1 MYNRKQ
7 MLEIFKRIAG
17 VAFALSFLMAIVLF
31 ADVGRQYISLITAKY
46 TFISAGAVALLFNLL
61 SFESGKHNPVFSF
74 VYWVG
79 SLIVFTG
86 LVFFIMRWPF
96 GVYILTGGLVILGG
110 SLLLSPNRK
119 EMDKSSDNLLDS

>member
-1 MYNRKQ
+1 MDNRKQ

-61 SFESGKHNPVFSF
+61 SFQSGKHNPVFSF

-119 EMDKSSDNLLDS
+119 EMDKSSDDLLDS

>member
-1 MYNRKQ
+1 MDNRKQ

-86 LVFFIMRWPF
+86 LVFFIMRLPF

-119 EMDKSSDNLLDS
+119 EMDKSSDDLLDS

>member
-1 MYNRKQ
+1 MDNSKQ

-119 EMDKSSDNLLDS
+119 EMDKSSDDLLDS

>member
-1 MYNRKQ
+1 MDNRKQ

-96 GVYILTGGLVILGG
+96 GVYILTGGIVILGG

-119 EMDKSSDNLLDS
+119 EMDKSSDDLLDS

>member
-1 MYNRKQ
+1 MDNRKQ

-96 GVYILTGGLVILGG
+96 GVYILTGGLVILGS

-119 EMDKSSDNLLDS
+119 EMDKSSDDLLDS

>member
-1 MYNRKQ
+1 MDNRKQ

-119 EMDKSSDNLLDS
+119 EMDKSSDDLLDS

>member
-1 MYNRKQ
+1 MDNRKQ

-61 SFESGKHNPVFSF
+61 SFESGKHNPIFSF

-119 EMDKSSDNLLDS
+119 EMDKSSDDLLDS

>member
-1 MYNRKQ
+1 MDNRKQ

-119 EMDKSSDNLLDS
+119 EIDKSSDDLLDS

>member
-1 MYNRKQ
+1 MDNRKQ

-119 EMDKSSDNLLDS
+119 EMDKSTDDLLDS

>member
-1 MYNRKQ
+1 

-119 EMDKSSDNLLDS
+119 EMDKSSDDLLDS

>member
-1 MYNRKQ
+1 MDNRKQ

-61 SFESGKHNPVFSF
+61 SFQSGKHNPIFSF

-119 EMDKSSDNLLDS
+119 EMDKSSDDILDS

>member
-1 MYNRKQ
+1 

-46 TFISAGAVALLFNLL
+46 TFFSAGAVALLFNLL

>member
-1 MYNRKQ
+1 MDNRKQ

-96 GVYILTGGLVILGG
+96 GVYILTGGPVILGG

>member
-1 MYNRKQ
+1 MVNRKQ

-119 EMDKSSDNLLDS
+119 EMDKSSDDLLDS

>member
-1 MYNRKQ
+1 MDNRKQ

>member
-1 MYNRKQ
+1 

-86 LVFFIMRWPF
+86 LVFFIVRWPF

-119 EMDKSSDNLLDS
+119 EMDKSSDDLLDS

>member
-1 MYNRKQ
+1 MDNRKQ

-46 TFISAGAVALLFNLL
+46 TFFSAGAVALLFNLL

>member
-1 MYNRKQ
+1 MDNRKQ

-31 ADVGRQYISLITAKY
+31 ADVGHQYISLITAKY

-119 EMDKSSDNLLDS
+119 EMDKSSDDLLDS

>member
-1 MYNRKQ
+1 MDNRKQ

-46 TFISAGAVALLFNLL
+46 TFFSAGAVALLFNLL

-119 EMDKSSDNLLDS
+119 EMDKSSDDLLDS

>member
-1 MYNRKQ
+1 MDNRKQ

-61 SFESGKHNPVFSF
+61 SFQSGKHNPIFSF

-119 EMDKSSDNLLDS
+119 EKDKSSDDLLDS

>member
-1 MYNRKQ
+1 MVNRKQ

-119 EMDKSSDNLLDS
+119 EIDKSSDDLLDS